1 MPHTH
6 GSAHAP
12 HSTLSSRRD
21 NPNPTSSSP
30 APIRLLRFPEVRHRT
45 GLSRT
50 TIWRLERRGTFPA
63 HRRIS
68 SNAVG
73 WLEAD
78 VNTWINTRS
87 ESA

>member
-21 NPNPTSSSP
+21 NPNPPSSSP